1 MWLLLSQHDPAL
13 LFPFARSTGG
23 DFVLGGFCFKHDSLF
38 LPLPSDHERALP
50 RPRSSCMGWSALTT
64 PAWAKVGR
72 TNPNS

>member
-50 RPRSSCMGWSALTT
+50 RPRSSLLPHGLERFNHPC
-64 PAWAKVGR
+64 VGKGGED
-72 TNPNS
+72 